1 VLFLRKNFP
10 FNRWRD
16 WMKDTKQPL
25 GYIHGLKENELTWFD
40 PLNRPKLKQNQKLVK
55 PTDRDFTVHSSL

>member
-1 VLFLRKNFP
+1 
-10 FNRWRD
+10 
-16 WMKDTKQPL
+16 MKDTKQPL